1 MALCSVTFPG
11 AGGDATHQLCLVTV
25 SLSPCVLDQESVFEV
40 FHPSILLDCALALSQ
55 GGLEA
60 HKFGAF
66 QRELSGKLQPH
77 MSCPPAGSGH
87 LVHGCRVQT
96 CVR

>member
-1 MALCSVTFPG
+1 M
-11 AGGDATHQLCLVTV
+11 
-25 SLSPCVLDQESVFEV
+25 FEV

-66 QRELSGKLQPH
+66 QRKQWEDAVH
-77 MSCPPAGSGH
+77 HTSCTPTGNGH
-87 LVHGCRVQT
+87 LVQGCRVEIY
-96 CVR
+96 VR